1 MKNDLKNKK
10 IYLAGHTGMVG
21 SAILRELKR
30 KYYNNLLLKDLY
42 ELDLRN
48 QSAVNELFR
57 SEKPEVVIIAA
68 AKVGGILANNT
79 YRAEFIYDNLM
90 IQSNLIHASYQNG
103 VEKLIFLGSSCIYPK
118 LAPQPLKE
126 EYLLSGFLEY
136 TNEPY
141 AIAKIAGIK
150 LCESYYKQYG
160 CNYFSVMPTNMYGPN
175 DNFNLE
181 TSHVL
186 PALLRKFHDAKVNN
200 LPAVTIWGTGKP
212 MREFMY
218 VEDIADALLF
228 MMEKIDAKDL
238 YDNGISQLNVG
249 TGKDLTIAE
258 LANIISEVVGY
269 KGKIEYDTSKP
280 DGTPKKL
287 LDVSRINS
295 LGWKYKTELKDG
307 IIKTY
312 KWYLENVK

>member
-1 MKNDLKNKK
+1 MSTKSKNKK
-10 IYLAGHTGMVG
+10 IYLAGHKGMVG
-21 SAILRELKR
+21 SSILRELQKQN
-30 KYYNNLLLKDLY
+30 YNNIVHRDLS

-48 QSAVNELFR
+48 QKDVNIFFE

-90 IQSNLIHASYQNG
+90 IQANLIHASYINK
-103 VEKLIFLGSSCIYPK
+103 VEKIIFLGSSCIYPK

-126 EYLLSGFLEY
+126 EYLLSGYLEY

-150 LCESYYKQYG
+150 LCESYFKQYG
-160 CNYFSVMPTNMYGPN
+160 CNYYSAMPTNMYGPN
-175 DNFNLE
+175 DNFDLE

-186 PALLRKFHDAKVNN
+186 PALMRKFHDAKIGNA
-200 LPAVTIWGTGKP
+200 PTVTLWGSGKP

-218 VEDIADALLF
+218 VEDLADAMIF
-228 MMEKIDAKDL
+228 MLENINAADL
-238 YDNGISQLNVG
+238 YENGISQLNIG
-249 TGKDLTIAE
+249 TGKDLTISE
-258 LANIISEVVGY
+258 LASVISNVVGY
-269 KGKIEYDTSKP
+269 NGEIVYDNTKP
-280 DGTPKKL
+280 DGTPRKL
-287 LDVSRINS
+287 MDVSRINS

-307 IIKTY
+307 IEKTY
-312 KWYLENVK
+312 NWYLENIK

>member
-1 MKNDLKNKK
+1 MSTTIKNKK
-10 IYLAGHTGMVG
+10 IYLAGHKGMVG
-21 SAILRELKR
+21 SSILRELQKQN
-30 KYYNNLLLKDLY
+30 YNNIVLRDLN

-48 QSAVNELFR
+48 QTDVNKFFEA
-57 SEKPEVVIIAA
+57 EKPEVVIIAA

-90 IQSNLIHASYQNG
+90 IQANLIHASYINKI
-103 VEKLIFLGSSCIYPK
+103 EKLIFLGSSCIYPK

-160 CNYFSVMPTNMYGPN
+160 CNYYSAMPTNMYGPN

-186 PALLRKFHDAKVNN
+186 PALMRKFHDAKKSNA
-200 LPAVTIWGTGKP
+200 PTVTLWGSGKP

-218 VEDIADALLF
+218 VEDIADAMIF
-228 MMEKIDAKDL
+228 MLENINASDL
-238 YDNGISQLNVG
+238 YENGISQLNIG
-249 TGKDLTIAE
+249 TGKDLTISE
-258 LANIISEVVGY
+258 LASIISEVVGY
-269 KGKIEYDTSKP
+269 NGEIVYDSTKP
-280 DGTPKKL
+280 DGTPRKL
-287 LDVSRINS
+287 MDVSRINS
-295 LGWKYKTELKDG
+295 LGWKYSTELKDG
-307 IIKTY
+307 IEKTY
-312 KWYLENVK
+312 NWYLENIK